1 MSRRDF
7 EFTLRLSEWGF
18 YTLLPSGSGV
28 YDSGLFT
35 GHIHT
40 LRYCLYRRYFCF
52 SKIEKI
58 SLVVAEKGE
67 KDRSLLVVCLFVSL
81 LDSQVAFDTISC
93 IAKDKYMNRSILNS
107 ILIKFFLFFMPL
119 IKQGYLNLQQEKRQL
134 N

>member
-1 MSRRDF
+1 MSRWNF
-7 EFTLRLSEWGF
+7 EFTLRLSERGF

-58 SLVVAEKGE
+58 SLVVVEKGE
-67 KDRSLLVVCLFVSL
+67 KDRLFFVCLFVCLFVSL
-81 LDSQVAFDTISC
+81 FKQRSFDTIPH
-93 IAKDKYMNRSILNS
+93 
-107 ILIKFFLFFMPL
+107 LFA
-119 IKQGYLNLQQEKRQL
+119 IIYIS
-134 N
+134 